1 MPVRAVRAGPARSKR
16 AALFNAHHMHFA
28 ESGCLGKAAGVIIEC
43 CMSRPAALRKD
54 VLAKCY
60 GGDVSR
66 KKKLLKKQAKGKK
79 RMKVPAHPSPR
90 ASHGPLRSPARLLK
104 HCCVT
109 DGMCACPADPGHR
122 GSAPGGTRRPLPLL
136 LVC

>member
-1 MPVRAVRAGPARSKR
+1 MKCTV
-16 AALFNAHHMHFA
+16 
-28 ESGCLGKAAGVIIEC
+28 
-43 CMSRPAALRKD
+43 SRPAALRKD

-90 ASHGPLRSPARLLK
+90 ASHGPLRSPARPLK
-104 HCCVT
+104 HCCLT
-109 DGMCACPADPGHR
+109 DGTCAAPQTLGTVEVPQEVRAGPCSPA
-122 GSAPGGTRRPLPLL
+122 SAWSVP
-136 LVC
+136 V